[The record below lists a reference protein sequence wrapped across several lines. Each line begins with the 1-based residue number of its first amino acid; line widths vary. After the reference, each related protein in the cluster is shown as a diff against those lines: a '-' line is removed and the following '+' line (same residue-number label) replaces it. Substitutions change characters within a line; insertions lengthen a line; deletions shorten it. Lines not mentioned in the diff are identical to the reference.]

1 MMSLSCGM
9 LLCMYLWTRCVNDA
23 VVVQDRAGIGREAM
37 QNFVG
42 RIGEPDMAI
51 VQARRLGILL
61 RITREPEANV

>member
-1 MMSLSCGM
+1 MMFLPCGM
-9 LLCMYLWTRCVNDA
+9 LLCMYLLTRYVNDA
-23 VVVQDRAGIGREAM
+23 VVQDRAGIGREAM